1 MKTIINVGILDD
13 DQTKRT
19 QLMAM
24 LTLGV
29 DAAPEEVQRQY
40 SDYELN
46 PVELD
51 ITTDVKGIVDQI
63 IEKEI
68 DVLLLDYQ
76 LSSFVA
82 NVDFTGVSVA
92 VNTNNKFLNF
102 PVFILTSFE
111 DELYK
116 HEVFD
121 AYKVFD
127 FERYMSDEAERIEL
141 NRKIIEQYR
150 MRKKELAE
158 KQDELYELL
167 KHGGESQQITNR
179 ILELDDYIE
188 KSLDG
193 ETAISSEDKKRFL
206 YGEYDE
212 VISLL
217 KKITEGENN

>member
-29 DAAPEEVQRQY
+29 DDAQEEVQRQY

-51 ITTDVKGIVDQI
+51 ITADVKGIIDQI
-63 IEKEI
+63 VEKAI

-82 NVDFTGVSVA
+82 NVDFTGVGVA

-127 FERYMSDEAERIEL
+127 FERYMSEDAERIEL

-150 MRKKELAE
+150 MRKKDLAE
-158 KQDELYELL
+158 KQDELYKLL
-167 KHGGESQQITNR
+167 KHEGESQQVNNR

-193 ETAISSEDKKRFL
+193 ENAISYEDKKRLL

-217 KKITEGENN
+217 KKITEEENN